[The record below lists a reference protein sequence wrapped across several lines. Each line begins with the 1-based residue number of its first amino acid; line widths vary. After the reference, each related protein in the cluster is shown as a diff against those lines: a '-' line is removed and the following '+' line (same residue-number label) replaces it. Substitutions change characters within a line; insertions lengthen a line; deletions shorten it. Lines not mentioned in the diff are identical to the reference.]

1 MLKSSRSKVIHSYEY
16 NPEKI
21 EERDGI
27 VIEDGLIVCEKNVP
41 SFIIKSKLGV
51 IDVLFLP

>member
-1 MLKSSRSKVIHSYEY
+1 VVHSYEY

-51 IDVLFLP
+51 MDVLFLP